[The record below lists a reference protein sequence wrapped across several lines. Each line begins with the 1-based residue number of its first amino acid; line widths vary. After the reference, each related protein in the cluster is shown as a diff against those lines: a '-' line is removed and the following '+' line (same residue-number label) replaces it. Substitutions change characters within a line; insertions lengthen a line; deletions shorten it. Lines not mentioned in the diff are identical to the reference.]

1 MSKAFIILIYWEQEP
16 RTSLSSL
23 PGFACRTHIW
33 KGIWTFVNASSAY
46 DSAWPGISWVV
57 LLLHLALPGATIF
70 LGIYWA
76 ATSNLGHPP
85 GTASPPPPALAA
97 VVEPEF
103 SLGQWLGIKNTRVA
117 LVLRTRLWKGT
128 GGRQNQKQARR
139 LCCWN
144 AGCSSFSSGPLS
156 PPPPTL
162 TLRASQW
169 ALFSRVAAL
178 LTRQPEAPRGVEAGS
193 ARTSKVLGLGL
204 AQHHSCIVYSL
215 KQSWANPGSNEEV
228 INDMSWCGQWQKA
241 WNHLHSTTLNKI
253 WVSSQGCCNKFP
265 QTWWLKTADISSIA
279 VLENRIQNKSISRA
293 ALPSKALEKDPSVP
307 LPSSKGFQSPLA
319 RGCFTPISASTF
331 TWPSSLCLFY
341 LFVFAF

>member
-1 MSKAFIILIYWEQEP
+1 MAWDQLGGSSAAPGIAWSCHLLGDL
-16 RTSLSSL
+16 LSCDIQSGPPTWDSL
-23 PGFACRTHIW
+23 P
-33 KGIWTFVNASSAY
+33 S
-46 DSAWPGISWVV
+46 
-57 LLLHLALPGATIF
+57 
-70 LGIYWA
+70 
-76 ATSNLGHPP
+76 
-85 GTASPPPPALAA
+85 PPPALAA

-162 TLRASQW
+162 TLRASPW

-178 LTRQPEAPRGVEAGS
+178 LTRQPEAPRGVEAES

-228 INDMSWCGQWQKA
+228 INDMSWCGQ
-241 WNHLHSTTLNKI
+241 
-253 WVSSQGCCNKFP
+253 
-265 QTWWLKTADISSIA
+265 
-279 VLENRIQNKSISRA
+279 
-293 ALPSKALEKDPSVP
+293 
-307 LPSSKGFQSPLA
+307 
-319 RGCFTPISASTF
+319 
-331 TWPSSLCLFY
+331 
-341 LFVFAF
+341 